1 MPEAAIIE
9 DQQTGFFFNEN
20 DIDDLSLKI
29 DLWFSKFDFNLTRAE
44 RRRII
49 DEKYN
54 PEYQIKVI
62 QKAIDEKISD
72 TKRIYI
78 NLSNIST
85 GGSIQVAMSFIEH
98 FVKSEIN
105 PKFYFLFSRKL
116 YVEIN
121 NSHLAPYLNQLSYK
135 ITSKRSLF
143 FYFTKLC
150 NQKKYL
156 LYLAHYIVLNYHLE
170 EIG

>member
-1 MPEAAIIE
+1 MK
-9 DQQTGFFFNEN
+9 NN
-20 DIDDLSLKI
+20 
-29 DLWFSKFDFNLTRAE
+29 
-44 RRRII
+44 
-49 DEKYN
+49 
-54 PEYQIKVI
+54 
-62 QKAIDEKISD
+62 D

-143 FYFTKLC
+143 FYFTIMQPKKIFTLFGPLYCIKLLPRRDWITGFAQAWILFPK
-150 NQKKYL
+150 NKVYM
-156 LYLAHYIVLNYHLE
+156 N
-170 EIG
+170 

>member
-1 MPEAAIIE
+1 MVSPGNTGLNAVHALSYGTPVGTHNYFNNQIEAAIIE

-20 DIDDLSLKI
+20 DIDDLSLNI

-62 QKAIDEKISD
+62 QKQLMKNND

-105 PKFYFLFSRKL
+105 LKFTFYFHETICGNK
-116 YVEIN
+116 
-121 NSHLAPYLNQLSYK
+121 
-135 ITSKRSLF
+135 
-143 FYFTKLC
+143 
-150 NQKKYL
+150 
-156 LYLAHYIVLNYHLE
+156 
-170 EIG
+170 

>member
-1 MPEAAIIE
+1 MFLINKCLRLILAE

-20 DIDDLSLKI
+20 DIDDLSLNI
-29 DLWFSKFDFNLTRAE
+29 DLWFSKFDFNLTRSE

-62 QKAIDEKISD
+62 QKKQLMKNND

-105 PKFYFLFSRKL
+105 PKFYF
-116 YVEIN
+116 
-121 NSHLAPYLNQLSYK
+121 
-135 ITSKRSLF
+135 
-143 FYFTKLC
+143 YF
-150 NQKKYL
+150 
-156 LYLAHYIVLNYHLE
+156 HENYMWK
-170 EIG
+170 